1 MWWLLG
7 TKEKLTEEQAAFL
20 ERLKE
25 KSPRVE
31 IAQSLALEFFGM
43 ARRRE
48 PAGLEGW
55 IERAAASGIEELK
68 HFGAGLR
75 RDWEAVVAGLTLEW
89 SSGPVEGQAADV
101 WAGEPAG
108 AASADRA
115 CCKSNIGPPRAS
127 SSRAPV

>member
-1 MWWLLG
+1 VVWWLLG
-7 TKEKLTEEQAAFL
+7 TKEKRTEEQTAFL

-25 KSPRVE
+25 TCPKVE
-31 IAQSLALEFFGM
+31 IAQSLALEFFRM

-89 SSGPVEGQAADV
+89 SSGPVEGQVNRLKMIKRQMFGQASLPVLRARIVPAVRAA
-101 WAGEPAG
+101 
-108 AASADRA
+108 
-115 CCKSNIGPPRAS
+115 
-127 SSRAPV
+127 